1 MYFSLRKYIHLK
13 IPCDKYEI
21 DICNKWS
28 YIFSSENEP
37 DDNKD
42 KLDYAAPD
50 G

>member
-1 MYFSLRKYIHLK
+1 MKLTFAINDH
-13 IPCDKYEI
+13 
-21 DICNKWS
+21 
-28 YIFSSENEP
+28 IFSSENEP